1 MFNLV
6 ASPPASPLVFVDV
19 EVAGAEIT
27 RPVIQVAA
35 IATGNNVE
43 VLETFEAKL
52 KFDERLADPR
62 SLTRTRYSR
71 ATWAAEAQSAT
82 AVAREFGRFLRRHTV
97 LHRAAANGRNYRV
110 AQLAAHNAP
119 FDGPFLKTWFERV
132 GAYFPGHYRILC
144 TMQRAQWLFQEHPE
158 WRRPSDYKLGTLCK
172 YFGVWL
178 PPDQAHT
185 ALADVRATVEIYRR
199 IWLLATAGI
208 ANRIVNE
215 SRDGLP
221 ISRVARV
228 AGQGNTACRSRRR
241 RAPYTCR
248 SRRRRF
254 RLRPP

>member
-1 MFNLV
+1 MERAN
-6 ASPPASPLVFVDV
+6 PLVFVDV

-52 KFDERLADPR
+52 TFDERLADSR
-62 SLTRTRYSR
+62 SLTRTRYSPDI
-71 ATWAAEAQSAT
+71 WAAEARSAT
-82 AVAREFGRFLRRHTV
+82 AVARAFGRFLRRHIVQQPVTQ
-97 LHRAAANGRNYRV
+97 NGRGHCV

-119 FDGPFLKTWFERV
+119 FDGPFLRTWFERV
-132 GAYFPGHYRILC
+132 GAYFPGDYRLLC

-158 WRRPSDYKLGTLCK
+158 WRRPRDYKLGTLCD

-185 ALADVRATVEIYRR
+185 ALADVRATVEVYRR
-199 IWLLATAGI
+199 VWLLATAGI
-208 ANRIVNE
+208 ANRIGNDSLE
-215 SRDGLP
+215 QRP
-221 ISRVARV
+221 ITRVACV
-228 AGQGNTACRSRRR
+228 APAGQKTCRSRRR
-241 RAPYTCR
+241 SAPYTCR

-254 RLRPP
+254 RRPQS

>member
-1 MFNLV
+1 MEPVN
-6 ASPPASPLVFVDV
+6 SLVFVDV

-35 IATGNNVE
+35 IATGQNVA

-62 SLTRTRYSR
+62 SLTHTRYSP
-71 ATWAAEAQSAT
+71 AIWAAEAQSAT
-82 AVAREFGRFLRRHTV
+82 AVAREFGRFLRRYAVEQPATKN
-97 LHRAAANGRNYRV
+97 RRTQRV

-132 GAYFPGHYRILC
+132 GAYFPGDYRTLC

-158 WRRPSDYKLGTLCK
+158 WRRPSDYKLGTLCN

-185 ALADVRATVEIYRR
+185 ALADVRATVEVYRR
-199 IWLLATAGI
+199 MWLLATAGV
-208 ANRIVNE
+208 ANRIGNDSHE
-215 SRDGLP
+215 QRS
-221 ISRVARV
+221 ITRV
-228 AGQGNTACRSRRR
+228 AGVAQRGQKACRSRRR
-241 RAPYTCR
+241 PAPYTCR

-254 RLRPP
+254 RRPQP